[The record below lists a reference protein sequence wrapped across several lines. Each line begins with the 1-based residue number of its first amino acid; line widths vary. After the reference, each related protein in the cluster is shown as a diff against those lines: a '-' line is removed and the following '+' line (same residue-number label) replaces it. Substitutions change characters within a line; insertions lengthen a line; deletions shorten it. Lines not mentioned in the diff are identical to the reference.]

1 MIKKIATGFLAAVM
15 IAGTVSTSV
24 SAVKTSGTGAS
35 GTSGSAS
42 EINYSEMTFDEI
54 YATKIDEDYEPV
66 INYLTKQYLYP
77 EDKLTDMIMVYEKY
91 GYQLWYEYY
100 TGEVALK
107 NTATGQI
114 LFSNP
119 YDINGSESKA
129 SAQVKQELLSQ
140 ISLTYLKNGAS
151 TTMYS
156 YVEAAKKSQIRLK
169 NIKNGIRVEYTLGDE
184 ATIRLVPRLIE
195 KTRFE
200 TLIMNKITN
209 PSLKKKLSSEGFY
222 TYYDI
227 TDGSYSESKVRSLIE
242 QFPALERMACYV
254 FDPKTG
260 QSEGQMDRIE
270 NIIKTYCPEYT
281 YDELEYDHDL
291 TGYVNDNESL
301 PFFKLGLEYTLS
313 EEGLEVRIPAN
324 GIRFDESTFQLTSL
338 SILPWMG
345 AGSSVYNGY
354 TFIPDGSGTIIRF
367 EDITTG
373 YNISGEMYGPDY
385 SYHEITGQHAEI
397 MRYPVFG
404 VVSGTWDGRT
414 EGYTAI
420 ITEGDTMAKLMSTH
434 GGGQRHNYNSVYAT
448 FNPRPYD
455 TYSLSGSTVTDK
467 TATWTV
473 TSSRRYTDSYRIKYI
488 MLTDDATAQ
497 AANLTNYYEPSYV
510 GMAKAYRNYLEKSGQ
525 LARLNASDI
534 DSNIPLYIESFG
546 ATQTDGRFL
555 SIPVQVDTALTTFED
570 VKTMYD
576 ELTAM
581 GVKNINFKL
590 TGFANGGIHP
600 TVPYKL
606 KWERVLGG
614 NSGFS
619 DLAAYSREKGFGLYP
634 EFDFAYIHDSTTFD
648 GMNLKKHTVK
658 TIDNRYTAKRYYD
671 AATQTW
677 QSDFALAISPS
688 VYDYFYSKFN
698 ESYVDYNAN
707 GISVSTLGSD
717 LNSDFDED
725 DPYNREDSKNF
736 TQEILAKMGESY
748 DVMVSG
754 GNAYTFKYADVI
766 LNMATE
772 SSKYMRAS
780 ASIPFIGMVL
790 HGYIKT
796 AGEALN
802 MESDIESAL
811 LHAIE
816 NGSSLYFILSY
827 RNLEALKESG
837 SFSNYYSVGYDV
849 WKDEVAEYYLRLND
863 VLSDLQTKLIV
874 DHDFIT
880 ASRIPDDDEIQA
892 DEDAAKLA
900 AEIAKAEKD
909 EADRKAL
916 LASLLAQRRRELGMT
931 VDDEEIVIPDDDED
945 ISEDDGS
952 DTDDGTDTDD
962 NGNTSSGTVNKYL
975 TTEGTVVRVE
985 YEGGTSFILNYNSF
999 AVTAVY
1005 TGTVYEIDSLGFVR
1019 IDG

>member
-1 MIKKIATGFLAAVM
+1 MNILTKRLLSALLALCMVLSTAV
-15 IAGTVSTSV
+15 VLL
-24 SAVKTSGTGAS
+24 SGTALVTYADDSTEEEDGEEEEDEGFKAS
-35 GTSGSAS
+35 DLITT
-42 EINYSEMTFDEI
+42 E
-54 YATKIDEDYEPV
+54 YATA
-66 INYLTKQYLYP
+66 
-77 EDKLTDMIMVYEKY
+77 EDKLRTMSKQTEVGKDKYGEPVYEYEPWKVY
-91 GYQLWYEYY
+91 GNYELYVQEL
-100 TGEVALK
+100 TGEVAIK
-107 NTATGQI
+107 DTSTGQI
-114 LFSNP
+114 LFTNP
-119 YDINGSESKA
+119 YDACTSVKKKLGVYDDSLLNQLFSQLKVTYEEVKGSS
-129 SAQVKQELLSQ
+129 SAEL
-140 ISLTYLKNGAS
+140 
-151 TTMYS
+151 YS
-156 YVEAAKKSQIRLK
+156 YNDAALNDQIK
-169 NIKNGIRVEYTLGDE
+169 VSHIKNGVAVEYTIGRTEDR
-184 ATIRLVPRLIE
+184 RLVPVYME
-195 KTRFE
+195 KYRFE
-200 TLIMNKITN
+200 KYILSKIDSDSDQKLMRAYYGTHIFMNPWEEEEEIL
-209 PSLKKKLSSEGFY
+209 PSVLKKREETYEALAQYGPEPGRKLFVSED
-222 TYYDI
+222 YD
-227 TDGSYSESKVRSLIE
+227 
-242 QFPALERMACYV
+242 PALESQYEELRKNPDRTDLDDNDTNLGIRGMCVPYTGRMSMYV
-254 FDPKTG
+254 FGSANGKLG
-260 QSEGQMDRIE
+260 EYEMNRIE
-270 NIIKTYCPEYT
+270 AMVRAYAPEYT
-281 YDELEYDHDL
+281 YDDLKYDHEL
-291 TGYVNDNESL
+291 TGYNKKQGVL
-301 PFFKLGLEYTLS
+301 PNFKMTLEYRLDEDGFT
-313 EEGLEVRIPAN
+313 VRLPAN
-324 GIRFDESTFQLTSL
+324 SISFDEDTLRLTSID
-338 SILPWMG
+338 ILPYMG
-345 AGSSVYNGY
+345 AGSQYTGTDTTAKHSGY

-634 EFDFAYIHDSTTFD
+634 EFDFAYMHDNTTFD
-648 GMNLKKHTVK
+648 GVNVKKHAVK

-717 LNSDFDED
+717 LNSDFDKD

-916 LASLLAQRRRELGMT
+916 LASLLAQR
-931 VDDEEIVIPDDDED
+931 
-945 ISEDDGS
+945 
-952 DTDDGTDTDD
+952 
-962 NGNTSSGTVNKYL
+962 
-975 TTEGTVVRVE
+975 
-985 YEGGTSFILNYNSF
+985 
-999 AVTAVY
+999 A
-1005 TGTVYEIDSLGFVR
+1005 
-1019 IDG
+1019 